1 MRPDHAHDEASI
13 DYGPYSVNEAVAD
26 TVFGG
31 S

>member
-1 MRPDHAHDEASI
+1 MQASAARSI

-26 TVFGG
+26 AVFGG